1 MSTRVW
7 RFAKVKAR
15 RHLNTNR
22 LMNRLTA
29 RLCAFTALA
38 GLLFTIPEARAEVS
52 TTGKGIVGCGLL
64 GAEVVVI
71 GEAIAGLDEEWLY
84 WAGAGIGAVGGATG
98 GYFLEPSMSPQTSV
112 LLLMGGMALSI
123 PALIVSLDATR
134 RHWPDAPP
142 AEPYRELPSNP
153 PDPGA
158 GRELVF
164 QPLPLDATPVFALS
178 SAGLRWGI
186 PSVYLND
193 TYTRWE
199 RWAFALPQSTDYT
212 VPVLN
217 ARF

>member
-1 MSTRVW
+1 M
-7 RFAKVKAR
+7 
-15 RHLNTNR
+15 H
-22 LMNRLTA
+22 RLTA
-29 RLCAFTALA
+29 PLCVFIALT
-38 GLLFTIPEARAEVS
+38 GLVSNSREAAAQVS

-71 GEAIAGLDEEWLY
+71 GEAVAGLDEEWLY

-112 LLLMGGMALSI
+112 LVLMGGMALSI

-142 AEPYRELPSNP
+142 AEPNRELPPNP
-153 PDPGA
+153 PDPGS

-164 QPLPLDATPVFALS
+164 QPLPIDATPVVGWSPEGVQWA
-178 SAGLRWGI
+178 I
-186 PSVYLND
+186 PSVHLSD

-199 RWAFALPQSTDYT
+199 RWAFALPPSTDYT